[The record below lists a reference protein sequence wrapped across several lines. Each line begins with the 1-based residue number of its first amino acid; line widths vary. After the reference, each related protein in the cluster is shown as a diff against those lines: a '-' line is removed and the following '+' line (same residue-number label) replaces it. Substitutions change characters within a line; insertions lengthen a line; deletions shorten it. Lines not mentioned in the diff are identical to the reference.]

1 MNVSD
6 INNIRNVVFISHG
19 GAGKTSL
26 VDTILYNAKANN
38 RIGSVD
44 NGTSMLDFDPVE
56 IERKISINLKVASI
70 EWSNKLINII
80 DTPGY
85 ANFLHETKCA
95 ISAVGGAVVVASAIT
110 GVKVETERVWKY
122 ADEYDLAKIIFVNK
136 MDKERADFF
145 RSLADIEKTFKVKP
159 LPIFLPIGQEES
171 FRGVIDLVKMKA
183 YIYPPEPTANYKIEE
198 IPSDLLSEAEKYRT
212 KLLEAISE
220 LDDTLIEKYL
230 DGEEF
235 TEEEITKGIR
245 EATISKRFFPVI
257 PGSAVKNIGSKLLLE
272 AIIKYLPSPIERER
286 KKAIDQK
293 SGETVFIDPLDSE
306 FRAFVFKTFI
316 DPFAGKLTY
325 FRIYS
330 GEITS
335 DSEIYNVNKGET
347 EKINQL
353 YLLQGKNFI
362 KVDKLIA
369 GQIGMVNKLKYTETF
384 DTLSKNKKSTVLF
397 EPVTIP
403 EPVLSFSLVPK
414 SKEDEDKVSSGLHR
428 LMEEDIGIRL
438 TRDEQTNELLLSGT
452 GQMHIEVVVD
462 KLKKKFNVDVELK
475 TPKVPYKET
484 IKKTAKG
491 QGKYKKQSG
500 GRGQYG
506 DVWIELQPL
515 ERGAGFVFE
524 DRIVGGVVP
533 KQYIPAVEKG
543 LREASM
549 KGVLAGFPTIDF
561 KAILYD
567 GSYHSVDS
575 SEMAFKIAASLA
587 FKKVAASASPVIL
600 EPIMNIDVFVP
611 DDTTGAVIGD
621 LNSRRG
627 RIVNVEPQVNG
638 QHIRAQV
645 PMSEVLKYA
654 PDLRSITGGRG
665 TFTIEFS
672 HYEEL
677 PSYLAEKVIAEHK
690 KAQEEEEEE

>member
-220 LDDTLIEKYL
+220 LDDTLIEKYF

-293 SGETVFIDPLDSE
+293 SGEAVFIDPLDSE

>member
-1 MNVSD
+1 MNVGD
-6 INNIRNVVFISHG
+6 IKNIRNVAFISHG

-26 VDTILYNAKANN
+26 VDTILYNAKVNN

-44 NGTSMLDFDPVE
+44 NGTSLMDFDPVE
-56 IERKISINLKVASI
+56 IDRKISINLKVASI
-70 EWSNKLINII
+70 EWNNTLINII

-95 ISAVGGAVVVASAIT
+95 VSAVGGAVVVASAIT

-145 RSLADIEKTFKVKP
+145 RALADIEKTFKVRP
-159 LPIFLPIGQEES
+159 LPIYLPIGQEDS
-171 FRGVIDLVKMKA
+171 FKGVIDLVKMKA
-183 YIYPPEPTANYKIEE
+183 YFYPSEPTANYKIED
-198 IPSDLLSEAEKYRT
+198 IPADLLSEAEVHRN

-220 LDDTLIEKYL
+220 VDDSLIEKYL
-230 DGEEF
+230 DGADF
-235 TEEEITKGIR
+235 TEEEIIKGIR
-245 EATISKRFFPVI
+245 EGTIAKRFFPVI

-272 AIIKYLPSPIERER
+272 SIIKFLPSPLERER

-293 SGETVFIDPLDSE
+293 TGEAIFIDPMDNE

-316 DPFAGKLTY
+316 DPFAGKLTI
-325 FRIYS
+325 FRVYS
-330 GEITS
+330 GEITN
-335 DSEIYNVNKGET
+335 DTEIYNVNKDET
-347 EKINQL
+347 EKVNQL

-362 KVDKLIA
+362 KVDKLIS
-369 GQIGMVNKLKYTETF
+369 GQIGMINKLKYTETF
-384 DTLSKNKKSTVLF
+384 DTLSKNKKSTIVF
-397 EPVTIP
+397 EPVQIP
-403 EPVLSFSLVPK
+403 EPVLAFSLVPK
-414 SKEDEDKVSSGLHR
+414 SKDDEDKVSSGLHR

-438 TRDEQTNELLLSGT
+438 NRDEQTNELLLSGT
-452 GQMHIEVVVD
+452 GQMHIEVIVD
-462 KLKKKFNVDVELK
+462 KLKKKFNVEVDLK

-484 IKKTAKG
+484 IKKSAQG

-543 LREASM
+543 LREASQR
-549 KGVLAGFPTIDF
+549 GVLAGFPTVDF

-587 FKKVAASASPVIL
+587 FKKVAALASPTIL
-600 EPIMNIDVFVP
+600 EPIMNLDVFVP

-645 PMSEVLKYA
+645 PMAEVLKYA

-677 PSYLAEKVIAEHK
+677 PSYLAEKVIAENK
-690 KAQEEEEEE
+690 KAQQEEEED